1 MPTKTEKI
9 KINYSNRFD
18 IDKLKVLTEEAKIRY
33 GFWDFEIKAERPSFF
48 IFLFLILKKISLYFK
63 YSKYL

>member
-33 GFWDFEIKAERPSFF
+33 GF
-48 IFLFLILKKISLYFK
+48 
-63 YSKYL
+63 